1 MCLVWR
7 FAAIVGCVK
16 LSCIK
21 KTIKYKKCIVDV
33 LERKLTSSVLV
44 CGLSGFCVIELFV
57 ATMRM
62 ASSLSTG
69 WLVWH
74 RWLQAGIGG
83 HLIEAQLASLLK
95 IHIEINT
102 TSTL

>member
-1 MCLVWR
+1 MCWVWR
-7 FAAIVGCVK
+7 FAAIAGCVK

-83 HLIEAQLASLLK
+83 HFIEAQLASLLK

>member
-7 FAAIVGCVK
+7 FAAIVGCAK

-21 KTIKYKKCIVDV
+21 KLSKYKKCIVDV

-62 ASSLSTG
+62 AQAVYQLDGSFGIDGYKQVL
-69 WLVWH
+69 
-74 RWLQAGIGG
+74 AGI
-83 HLIEAQLASLLK
+83 
-95 IHIEINT
+95 
-102 TSTL
+102 